1 MKFDNLA
8 ELAKAVSMDVLRDE
22 FLTNKK
28 YPINKELMI
37 DIDKLPNDE
46 CGDMARED
54 PEEFTRLLNNSVTIR
69 LNYLY
74 EEGFLDKKKGYY
86 RMYTEAEIKKH
97 IDQVGDID

>member
-1 MKFDNLA
+1 MEFDNLV
-8 ELAKAVSMDVLRDE
+8 ELAKAVGMDVLRDE
-22 FLTNKK
+22 FLRNKK
-28 YPINKELMI
+28 YPIHNELKV
-37 DIDKLPNDE
+37 DIDKLPNNH

-54 PEEFTRLLNNSVTIR
+54 PEEFMRLLNNCITHR

-86 RMYTEAEIKKH
+86 RMYTETELKKH